1 MKSNDAAKTFRLPRR
16 AGKPAGTQDLDPQ
29 AIYDLQADICRAL
42 AHPKRIHIM
51 ELLGEGEKGA
61 NHLRQVLNVSK
72 VNLSQ
77 HLALLR
83 GAGLVRAR
91 KAGREVSYTLAL
103 PEVRDACQFIRQ
115 VLSARL
121 DRGTQLAA
129 QLQNPAGAGRRPKR
143 RE

>member
-1 MKSNDAAKTFRLPRR
+1 MKHNHPARAVHLSRRPAKPPGRR
-16 AGKPAGTQDLDPQ
+16 DLDPQ

-61 NHLRQVLNVSK
+61 NQLRQVLNVSK

-83 GAGLVRAR
+83 GAGLVIAR

-129 QLQNPAGAGRRPKR
+129 QLQNTAGAGRRPNR
-143 RE
+143 RK